1 MFREWTSLAQSQ
13 IDREAE
19 QQEAR
24 EYWEVCRMNEI
35 IEALAGKTADH
46 RDSMEYSR
54 LKVRT
59 AREGEISVYEGFTE
73 WLVERP
79 ELIDAKSMRDLVANS
94 DRLRV
99 NLFKQYAVW
108 QAVLESSWMSSSEF
122 AE

>member
-1 MFREWTSLAQSQ
+1 MIYEWTSLAQSQ
-13 IDREAE
+13 LDRQAE

-24 EYWEVCRMNEI
+24 ETWETDRMNEI

-59 AREGEISVYEGFTE
+59 ARSQISVYEAFAD

-79 ELIDAKSMRDLVANS
+79 ELIDAASMRDLIGNTA
-94 DRLRV
+94 RLRV
-99 NLFKQYAVW
+99 KLFKQFAVW
-108 QAVLESSWMSSSEF
+108 QAVLESSWMSSGDFE
-122 AE
+122 